1 MCRSLSVT
9 HHRQVLVSRDLVEL
23 EPLCKE
29 LTSALSLSLSPSS
42 SSPLHLLRIDPA
54 CRADPSPLSA
64 AMPAGDGKGKVPESV
79 V

>member
-29 LTSALSLSLSPSS
+29 LTSALSLSPSS

-54 CRADPSPLSA
+54 CRADLVPLSA